1 MKQRVELTFSGCGQD
16 KSLLCGYKPHDY
28 LERISQRKF
37 LYFYRLNESFIIC
50 MS

>member
-1 MKQRVELTFSGCGQD
+1 MVELTFSGCGQN
-16 KSLLCGYKPHDY
+16 KSLLCGCKPHAY

-37 LYFYRLNESFIIC
+37 LYFYRLNELFIIC